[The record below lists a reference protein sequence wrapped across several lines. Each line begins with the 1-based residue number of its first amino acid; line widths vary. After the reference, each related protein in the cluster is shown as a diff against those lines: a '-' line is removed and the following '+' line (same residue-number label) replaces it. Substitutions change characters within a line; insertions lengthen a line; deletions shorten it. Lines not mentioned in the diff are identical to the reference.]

1 MEIMRVLTAEHRVVR
16 TTLGLLERVGLSVL
30 AGDTQA
36 VQDLASLL
44 AFLRDFLEQ
53 GHCCREEAVLFP
65 LIEQCG
71 MAWESGPLKLLA
83 AEHETGRRQLQRM
96 QSLLGELDRGEEA
109 VRDQIFL
116 EIRSYR
122 DQLEAHMRKEDQVVF
137 PMLQRL
143 LPGIG
148 TARKAGWKAWV
159 HESSVP
165 GTLPPA
171 RLEILDWMEERYGG

>member
-1 MEIMRVLTAEHRVVR
+1 MRVLTSEHRTI
-16 TTLGLLERVGLSVL
+16 TTALSLVERVGLLVL

-36 VQDLASLL
+36 VRDLASLL
-44 AFLRDFLEQ
+44 AFLRDFLVQ
-53 GHCCREEAVLFP
+53 GHCPREEAVLFP
-65 LIEQCG
+65 LMKQCG

-96 QSLLGELDRGEEA
+96 QSLLGELDCGEEA
-109 VRDQIFL
+109 ARDQIFL

-122 DQLEAHMRKEDQVVF
+122 DQLEAHMRKEDQVIF
-137 PMLQRL
+137 PLLQRL
-143 LPGIG
+143 LPRIG

-165 GTLPPA
+165 GVLPPA
-171 RLEILDWMEERYGG
+171 RLEILDWLEARYGG